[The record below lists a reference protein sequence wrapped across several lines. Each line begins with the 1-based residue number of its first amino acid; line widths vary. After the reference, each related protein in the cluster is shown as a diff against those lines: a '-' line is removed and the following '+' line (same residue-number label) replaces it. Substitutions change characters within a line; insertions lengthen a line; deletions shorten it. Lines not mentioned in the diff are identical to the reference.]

1 MKPEEVLGILKS
13 CGALIADSH
22 IVYTSGRHGDT
33 YINKD
38 AVYPH
43 TAVISK
49 LCKEIAEYFEDFGCE
64 VVVAPAVGG
73 VILSQWTAYHL
84 NTLTPVNRVG
94 EILGLYAEKSDD
106 GQTFEFRRGYD
117 KLVRGK
123 KVLVVEDILTT
134 GGSVQKVVE
143 AVRRLNGK
151 VEGVGA
157 ICNRGGVTTKDIGDV
172 PELYALLDINLD
184 SYPEEGCPFCAKKVP
199 INIKVGKGRE
209 YLHQKGQ
216 LALET

>member
-1 MKPEEVLGILKS
+1 MDSKDVLEILRN
-13 CGALIADSH
+13 CGALITDSH

-38 AVYPH
+38 AIYPH
-43 TAVISK
+43 TAVTSK
-49 LCKEIAEYFEDFGCE
+49 LCKEIAEWFEDFGCE
-64 VVVAPAVGG
+64 IVVAPAIGG

-84 NTLTPVNRVG
+84 NAPTSVNRVG
-94 EILGLYAEKSDD
+94 EVLGIYAEKSDD
-106 GQTFEFRRGYD
+106 GQTFEFHRSYD
-117 KLVRGK
+117 KLIPGK
-123 KVLVVEDILTT
+123 KVLVVEDVLTT

-157 ICNRGGVTTKDIGDV
+157 ICNRGGVTRKDIGDV

-184 SYPEEGCPFCAKKVP
+184 SFPEAECPLCAKHIP
-199 INIKVGKGRE
+199 INIEVGKGRE

-216 LALET
+216 LVLGS